1 MYFVT
6 LIGVNYS
13 IAIKTGI
20 IGTIGETVRFRS
32 FLQACTSTA
41 LYPINCDVDIT
52 YDWQDDTPA
61 SGTATVTLI
70 SGSSQVVD
78 TPTSYS
84 LTGIQITNI
93 SGPLCDYSNFFDCTG
108 DPFTPTTTTTT
119 TSTTTTTTTTAAST
133 GNQFLLKFDPYS
145 SSYNP
150 ANGFLDNLGTINAY
164 DLQSNN
170 VSGIGYV
177 QITGSGV
184 SQALV
189 LNQNVG
195 YDHQTLDDNGELTSL
210 INLYNKSYWL
220 GVVIRINKWIDSYPG
235 QTAADKE
242 GGIFEMLGRKDNS
255 SGRLNGI
262 RLVAHAN
269 PTSSL
274 TGTIRGYTIKDSRK
288 ILEVQVGNVILG
300 DWYFIQYG
308 VQRYPSGLG
317 TADSSIFANNLSI
330 SAPQLSN
337 TSPLRSS
344 ANTSGEMDYQVVDQ
358 IGTPNL
364 PEYSAFHIGAL
375 LFTTASS
382 GVAFAGPELVSV
394 YNEYNSRF

>member
-6 LIGVNYS
+6 LIGTNYS

-20 IGTIGETVRFRS
+20 IGAIGETVRFRS
-32 FLQACTSTA
+32 FLQECKSTA
-41 LYPINCDVDIT
+41 VYPVNCDVDIT
-52 YDWQDDTPA
+52 YDWQDDTPG
-61 SGTATVTLI
+61 SGTSTVTLI

-78 TPTSYS
+78 TPTGYS

-119 TSTTTTTTTTAAST
+119 TTSTTTTTTTAAST

-220 GVVIRINKWIDSYPG
+220 GVVIRINKWVDSYPG

-274 TGTIRGYTIKDSRK
+274 TGTIRGYTIRNSRK
-288 ILEVQVGNVILG
+288 ILESQVGNVILG
-300 DWYFIQYG
+300 DWYFIVYK
-308 VQRYPSGLG
+308 VARYPSGLG
-317 TADSSIFANNLSI
+317 EAFSTIDAYNFSVPGPVLVGSRTGRIGADTA
-330 SAPQLSN
+330 
-337 TSPLRSS
+337 
-344 ANTSGEMDYQVVDQ
+344 GEMDYQVVDQ

-382 GVAFAGPELVSV
+382 GVAFEGPEYVSV
-394 YNEYNSRF
+394 FDEYNSRF